1 MIDIDKAIASAVKT
15 GKVSYGANAALLN
28 AKTGKAK
35 MIVLASNCPKETKTQ
50 VEYYSKLSKVPVMT
64 YKGTS
69 MDLANVC
76 GKLFII
82 SALSIREP
90 GDSEILKA
98 VEMEYYENPD
108 IVGGT
113 E

>member
-15 GKVSYGANAALLN
+15 GKVSFGTNAALLN

-35 MIVLASNCPKETKTQ
+35 MIVLAANCPQDIKDEI
-50 VEYYSKLSKVPVMT
+50 EYYGKISKVPILN
-64 YKGTS
+64 YKGSS

-76 GKLFII
+76 SKMFII
-82 SALSIREP
+82 SALSIRES

-98 VEMEYYENPD
+98 VEMQYYENEAQ
-108 IVGGT
+108 VGGT